1 MSATPDPGRTK
12 AALVGVSETALLT
25 LNARASEARR
35 PDAIIDDPMAIAV
48 ADSID
53 FDFAKFGRT
62 HQDFALR
69 SLTFDLHTRR
79 YLDDHPS
86 ATVVALAEGLQTSF
100 WRLDAAI
107 SNGQFRWLTVDLP
120 PVVDLR
126 ARLLPESPR
135 ISVCPQSALDF
146 SWTDQVDASQGVFIT
161 AEGLLMYL
169 QPELALGLIAECAKR
184 FPGAQMLFDMPV
196 AWFSK
201 FARRGLRTSRRYKF
215 PPMPFA
221 MSPTEAA
228 NLVDTVP
235 GIRVVHDLQVSPGRG
250 RLFNT
255 LMSATYRTSALSS
268 LRPTLTLLE
277 FG

>member
-12 AALVGVSETALLT
+12 ADLVGVSETALLT

-35 PDAIIDDPMAIAV
+35 PDAIIDDPMAITL

-79 YLDDHPS
+79 YLNDHPS

-126 ARLLPESPR
+126 RRLLPESPR

-146 SWTDQVDASQGVFIT
+146 SWTEQVDPSQGVFIT

-184 FPGAQMLFDMPV
+184 FPGAQMLYDMPV

-201 FARRGLRTSRRYKF
+201 LARRGLRTSRRYRF
-215 PPMPFA
+215 PPMPFS

-235 GIRVVHDLQVSPGRG
+235 GIRVVHDLQVSLGRG

-268 LRPTLTLLE
+268 LRPTLALLE